1 MAFSLNRAYKN
12 DDDFPQKVP
21 LDKVEAQIFMA
32 VNFFRKYPKNIVQ
45 LALVTGI
52 LKNSDQ

>member
-21 LDKVEAQIFMA
+21 LDKFEAQIFMA
-32 VNFFRKYPKNIVQ
+32 VNFFRKYPKNIV
-45 LALVTGI
+45 
-52 LKNSDQ
+52 